1 MPLKPF
7 RTLAQL
13 AGTCLLA
20 AAAALSGCVS
30 NPPVLPQGPQTL
42 SLAVQRL
49 ADDLIEQTDPTV
61 IERMVAR
68 KVVLDPFIEAQS
80 GQQTASSRKAG
91 ELLVERLKARNSSL
105 KLQAFDAAGV
115 AQADYLIAG
124 TLRKNQSGSGS
135 SGSSGSSSAYTL
147 HATLTERRT
156 GLVIASAVSS
166 VQAGEIDATPTPF
179 YADSPSIVSDR
190 LTQGHVKTSQAAR
203 GASADQRYLASI
215 STGALIQQA
224 TMAYDE
230 GRSSD
235 ALLRYQEVVQRPD
248 GKQLRVFNGLYN
260 SHTKLGHAAEAEGA
274 FSQIVA
280 LGLATNNLAVRLLFN
295 PGSTEF
301 WRDRNVS
308 TIYPM
313 WLRRIATETNAGD
326 YCMTVVGHT
335 SKTGTEAVNERLSLS
350 RARYVRDAL
359 LTQDRQLASR
369 VEVAGVGW
377 QENIIGSGTDDAR
390 DSVDRRVEFKVRT
403 CKGA

>member
-135 SGSSGSSSAYTL
+135 SGSSSSSSAYTL

-359 LTQDRQLASR
+359 LAQDRQLASR

>member
-7 RTLAQL
+7 RTLPQL

-20 AAAALSGCVS
+20 AAAVLSGCVS

-61 IERMVAR
+61 IERMAAR

-91 ELLVERLKARNSSL
+91 ALLVERLKARNSSL
-105 KLQAFDAAGV
+105 KLQAFDASGV

-124 TLRKNQSGSGS
+124 TLRKNQSAGG
-135 SGSSGSSSAYTL
+135 SAYTL

-203 GASADQRYLASI
+203 GASADQVYLASI

-224 TMAYDE
+224 TTAYDE

-260 SHTKLGHAAEAEGA
+260 SYTKLGHAAEAEGA

-313 WLRRIATETNAGD
+313 WLRRIATETNAGE

-359 LTQDRQLASR
+359 LAQDRQLASR

>member
-20 AAAALSGCVS
+20 AAALLSGCVS

-61 IERMVAR
+61 IERMAAR

-124 TLRKNQSGSGS
+124 TLRKNQPGS
-135 SGSSGSSSAYTL
+135 SSGSAYTL

-166 VQAGEIDATPTPF
+166 VQGGEIDATPTPF
-179 YADSPSIVSDR
+179 YADGPSIVSDR
-190 LTQGHVKTSQAAR
+190 LT
-203 GASADQRYLASI
+203 
-215 STGALIQQA
+215 
-224 TMAYDE
+224 
-230 GRSSD
+230 
-235 ALLRYQEVVQRPD
+235 
-248 GKQLRVFNGLYN
+248 
-260 SHTKLGHAAEAEGA
+260 
-274 FSQIVA
+274 
-280 LGLATNNLAVRLLFN
+280 
-295 PGSTEF
+295 
-301 WRDRNVS
+301 
-308 TIYPM
+308 
-313 WLRRIATETNAGD
+313 
-326 YCMTVVGHT
+326 
-335 SKTGTEAVNERLSLS
+335 
-350 RARYVRDAL
+350 
-359 LTQDRQLASR
+359 
-369 VEVAGVGW
+369 
-377 QENIIGSGTDDAR
+377 
-390 DSVDRRVEFKVRT
+390 
-403 CKGA
+403 

>member
-124 TLRKNQSGSGS
+124 TLRKNQSGGGSG
-135 SGSSGSSSAYTL
+135 GSSGSSSAYTL

-359 LTQDRQLASR
+359 LAQDRQLASR

>member
-20 AAAALSGCVS
+20 AAALLSGCVS

-61 IERMVAR
+61 IERMAAR

-124 TLRKNQSGSGS
+124 TLRKNQPGS
-135 SGSSGSSSAYTL
+135 SSGSAYTL

-190 LTQGHVKTSQAAR
+190 LTQGYVKTSQAAR
-203 GASADQRYLASI
+203 GAAADQVYLASI
-215 STGALIQQA
+215 STGALVQEA
-224 TMAYDE
+224 TTAYDE
-230 GRSSD
+230 GRPGD
-235 ALLRYQEVVQRPD
+235 ALLRYQSAVQRPD

-260 SHTKLGHAAEAEGA
+260 SHTRLGHAAEAEGA

-301 WRDRNVS
+301 WRDRSVS

-313 WLRRIATETNAGD
+313 
-326 YCMTVVGHT
+326 
-335 SKTGTEAVNERLSLS
+335 
-350 RARYVRDAL
+350 
-359 LTQDRQLASR
+359 
-369 VEVAGVGW
+369 
-377 QENIIGSGTDDAR
+377 
-390 DSVDRRVEFKVRT
+390 
-403 CKGA
+403 

>member
-359 LTQDRQLASR
+359 LAQDRQLASR

>member
-61 IERMVAR
+61 IERMAAR

-80 GQQTASSRKAG
+80 GQQTAGSRKAG

-124 TLRKNQSGSGS
+124 ILRKNQSGSGS
-135 SGSSGSSSAYTL
+135 GSGGSSSAYTL

-190 LTQGHVKTSQAAR
+190 LTQGYVKTSQAAR
-203 GASADQRYLASI
+203 GAAADQVYLASI
-215 STGALIQQA
+215 STGALVQEA
-224 TMAYDE
+224 TTAYDE
-230 GRSSD
+230 GRPGD
-235 ALLRYQEVVQRPD
+235 ALLRYQSAVQRPD

-260 SHTKLGHAAEAEGA
+260 SHTRLGHAAEAEGA

-301 WRDRNVS
+301 WRDRSVS

-313 WLRRIATETNAGD
+313 WLRQIAAETTAGD
-326 YCMTVVGHT
+326 YCLTVVGHT

-350 RARYVRDAL
+350 RAKYVRDAL
-359 LTQDRQLASR
+359 LAQDRQLARR

>member
-124 TLRKNQSGSGS
+124 TLRKNQSGGGSG
-135 SGSSGSSSAYTL
+135 GSSGSSSAYTL

>member
-124 TLRKNQSGSGS
+124 TLRKNQSG